1 MSGGLRLAQLGDQP
15 GFEVAGATLGGHR
28 FERHSHDEFVIS
40 ANLRGEESVWLDG
53 RTFDAGPGCFT
64 CYNPGQ
70 IQGGGVA
77 EGQPWQFVSL
87 YIVPDQLA
95 SLLGLQR
102 LEFERCHQRL
112 PALAGAMAD
121 AVERV
126 LGEDAFVRQRGEER
140 LTLLLADIAQS
151 MGVRLPG
158 EALDSGGRITR
169 LQEWLAADL
178 ARQPSL
184 DEMADYLGL
193 SRFHLLRSFQKQV
206 GLSPRQWAMQ
216 LRTRRAQALLRAGL
230 PATEVA
236 YALGFA
242 DQSHLNRHFRAAYG
256 VSPGSFQRAV
266 R

>member
-1 MSGGLRLAQLGDQP
+1 MNGLRLSQLGDQP
-15 GFEVAGATLGGHR
+15 GFEVASAILGGHS

-40 ANLRGEESVWLDG
+40 ANLRGEENVWLDG
-53 RTFDAGPGCFT
+53 RTFEAGPGCVT

-77 EGQPWQFVSL
+77 EGQPWHFASL
-87 YIVPDQLA
+87 YVAPEQLA
-95 SLLGLQR
+95 MILGLQC
-102 LEFERCHQRL
+102 LEFERPARCL
-112 PALAGAMAD
+112 PALSGALAEG
-121 AVERV
+121 VERV
-126 LGEDAFVRQRGEER
+126 LGEDHFIRERGEER
-140 LTLLLADIAQS
+140 LTLLLAEIAHAL
-151 MGVRLPG
+151 GVRLPR
-158 EALDSGGRITR
+158 EAAESTRRITR

-184 DEMADYLGL
+184 DEMAGYLGL

-216 LRTRRAQALLRAGL
+216 LRTRRAQALLRSGL

-236 YALGFA
+236 HTLGFA

-256 VSPGSFQRAV
+256 IAPGSFQRAV

>member
-1 MSGGLRLAQLGDQP
+1 MSAGLRLAQLGDQP

-40 ANLRGEESVWLDG
+40 ANLCGEESVWLDG
-53 RTFDAGPGCFT
+53 RTFDAGPGAIT
-64 CYNPGQ
+64 AYNPGQ

-87 YIVPDQLA
+87 YVAPEQLA
-95 SLLGLQR
+95 RMLGLLR
-102 LEFERCHQRL
+102 LEFERATDRL
-112 PALAGAMAD
+112 PDLATTMAD
-121 AVERV
+121 AVERM
-126 LGEDAFVRQRGEER
+126 LGDDVFFRQRGEER
-140 LTLLLADIAQS
+140 LTLLLAEIARA
-151 MGVRLPG
+151 MGVRLPQ
-158 EALDSGGRITR
+158 ERLETGGRISD
-169 LQEWLAADL
+169 LQDWLAADL

-184 DEMADYLGL
+184 DEMAAYLGL

-216 LRTRRAQALLRAGL
+216 LRTRRAQAMLRAGL

-236 YALGFA
+236 HELGFA

-256 VSPGSFQRAV
+256 VSPGSFQRAL

>member
-1 MSGGLRLAQLGDQP
+1 MSGLRLLQLGDQP
-15 GFEVAGATLGGHR
+15 GFEVASATLGGHS

-53 RTFDAGPGCFT
+53 RTFDAGPGAIT
-64 CYNPGQ
+64 SYNPGQ

-87 YIVPDQLA
+87 YIAPDQLA
-95 SLLGLQR
+95 SMLGLQR
-102 LEFERCHQRL
+102 LEFERSSERP

-126 LGEDAFVRQRGEER
+126 LGDDAFVRQRGEEH
-140 LTLLLADIAQS
+140 LTLLLAEIARV
-151 MGVRLPG
+151 MGVRLPQEG
-158 EALDSGGRITR
+158 AESGGRIIE
-169 LQEWLAADL
+169 LQDWLAADL
-178 ARQPSL
+178 AQQPSL
-184 DEMADYLGL
+184 DEMAAYAGL
-193 SRFHLLRSFQKQV
+193 SKYHLLRSFQKQV

-230 PATEVA
+230 AATDVA
-236 YALGFA
+236 HELGFA

-256 VSPGSFQRAV
+256 VSPGSFQRAL

>member
-1 MSGGLRLAQLGDQP
+1 MSGLRLAQLSDEP
-15 GFEVAGATLGGHR
+15 GFEVASATLGGHS

-40 ANLRGEESVWLDG
+40 ANLRGEERVWLDG
-53 RTFDAGPGCFT
+53 RTFAAGPGAIT
-64 CYNPGQ
+64 SYNPGQ

-77 EGQPWQFVSL
+77 EDQPWQFVSL
-87 YIVPDQLA
+87 YLAPEQLA
-95 SLLGLQR
+95 AMLGLTR
-102 LEFERCHQRL
+102 LEFERPTARL
-112 PALAGAMAD
+112 PALALAMAD

-126 LGEDAFVRQRGEER
+126 LGGDAFIRERGEER
-140 LTLLLADIAQS
+140 LTLLLADIARV
-151 MGVRLPG
+151 MGVRLPR
-158 EALDSGGRITR
+158 ESVESGSRIAD
-169 LQEWLAADL
+169 LQDWLAADL

-184 DEMADYLGL
+184 DEMAAYLGL

-236 YALGFA
+236 HELGFA

-256 VSPGSFQRAV
+256 VSPGNFQRAL

>member
-1 MSGGLRLAQLGDQP
+1 MNAGLRLAQLGEHP
-15 GFEVAGATLGGHR
+15 GFEVASATLGGHR

-40 ANLRGEESVWLDG
+40 ANLRGEENVWLDG
-53 RTFDAGPGCFT
+53 RSFDAGPGAIT
-64 CYNPGQ
+64 TYNPGQ

-87 YIVPDQLA
+87 YVAPGQLA
-95 SLLGLQR
+95 AMLGLQR
-102 LEFERCHQRL
+102 LEFERPTERL
-112 PALAGAMAD
+112 PVLAAAMAD

-126 LGEDAFVRQRGEER
+126 LGDDTFVRQRGEER
-140 LTLLLADIAQS
+140 LTLLLAEIARAL
-151 MGVRLPG
+151 GVRLPQDG
-158 EALDSGGRITR
+158 LHNGGRISD
-169 LQEWLAADL
+169 LQDWLAADL

-184 DEMADYLGL
+184 DEMAAHLGL

-206 GLSPRQWAMQ
+206 GLSPRQWSMQ
-216 LRTRRAQALLRAGL
+216 LRTCRAKALLRAGR

-236 YALGFA
+236 HELGFA

-256 VSPGSFQRAV
+256 VSPGSFQRAL

>member
-1 MSGGLRLAQLGDQP
+1 MSGGLRLAQLGDHP

-53 RTFDAGPGCFT
+53 RTFDAGPGCVT

-77 EGQPWQFVSL
+77 EGQPWQFASL
-87 YIVPDQLA
+87 YVAPDQLA
-95 SLLGLQR
+95 MMLGLQR
-102 LEFERCHQRL
+102 LEFERATDRL
-112 PALAGAMAD
+112 PVLSMAMAD

-126 LGEDAFVRQRGEER
+126 LGDDPFVRQRGEER
-140 LTLLLADIAQS
+140 LTLLLAEIARA
-151 MGVRLPG
+151 MDVRLPRDAV
-158 EALDSGGRITR
+158 ESGGRMAD
-169 LQEWLAADL
+169 LQDWLAADL

-184 DEMADYLGL
+184 DEMAAYLGL

-236 YALGFA
+236 HALGFA

-256 VSPGSFQRAV
+256 VSPGNFQRAL

>member
-1 MSGGLRLAQLGDQP
+1 MSAGLRLAQLGEQP

-53 RTFDAGPGCFT
+53 RTFEAGPGAVT
-64 CYNPGQ
+64 TYNPGQ

-87 YIVPDQLA
+87 YVAPDPLA
-95 SLLGLQR
+95 AMLGLQR
-102 LEFERCHQRL
+102 LEFERPCRRL
-112 PALAGAMAD
+112 PTLAAALAD
-121 AVERV
+121 AAERV
-126 LGEDAFVRQRGEER
+126 LGEDSFVRQRGEER
-140 LTLLLADIAQS
+140 LPLLLAEIACAT
-151 MGVRLPG
+151 GVRLPQ
-158 EALDSGGRITR
+158 EAVEQGGRIAD
-169 LQEWLAADL
+169 LQDWLAADL

-184 DEMADYLGL
+184 DEMAAYLGL

-230 PATEVA
+230 PATVVA
-236 YALGFA
+236 HELGFA

-256 VSPGSFQRAV
+256 VSPGHFQRAL

>member
-1 MSGGLRLAQLGDQP
+1 MSGLRLVQLGDQP
-15 GFEVAGATLGGHR
+15 GFEVASATLGGHS

-40 ANLRGEESVWLDG
+40 ANLHGEERVWLDG
-53 RTFDAGPGCFT
+53 HSFDAGPGT
-64 CYNPGQ
+64 LTSYNPGQ

-77 EGQPWQFVSL
+77 EGQPWRFVSL
-87 YIVPDQLA
+87 YVAPDQLA
-95 SLLGLQR
+95 DILGLQR
-102 LEFERCHQRL
+102 LEFERPAQRL
-112 PALAGAMAD
+112 PMLAVAMAD

-140 LTLLLADIAQS
+140 LTLLLAEIAGA
-151 MGVRLPG
+151 MGVRLPQSVA
-158 EALDSGGRITR
+158 ESGGRIAD
-169 LQEWLAADL
+169 LQQWLAADL

-184 DEMADYLGL
+184 DEMASYLGL

-216 LRTRRAQALLRAGL
+216 LRTRRAQALLRAGVA
-230 PATEVA
+230 ATDVA
-236 YALGFA
+236 HTLGFA

-256 VSPGSFQRAV
+256 VSPGSFQRAI

>member
-1 MSGGLRLAQLGDQP
+1 MGGLRLAQLGDEP
-15 GFEVAGATLGGHR
+15 GFEVASAVLGGHS

-40 ANLRGEESVWLDG
+40 ANLRGEERVWLDG
-53 RTFDAGPGCFT
+53 RTFDAGPGAIT
-64 CYNPGQ
+64 SYNPGQ

-87 YIVPDQLA
+87 YLAPDQLA
-95 SLLGLQR
+95 AMLGLR
-102 LEFERCHQRL
+102 CLEFERPTERL
-112 PALAGAMAD
+112 PALAGALAD

-140 LTLLLADIAQS
+140 LTLLLAEIARA
-151 MGVRLPG
+151 MGVRLPR
-158 EALDSGGRITR
+158 ESAESRGRITD

-178 ARQPSL
+178 ARQPGL
-184 DEMADYLGL
+184 DEMAAYLGL

-216 LRTRRAQALLRAGL
+216 LRTRRAQALLRASL

-236 YALGFA
+236 HELGFA

-256 VSPGSFQRAV
+256 VSPGNFQRAL

>member
-1 MSGGLRLAQLGDQP
+1 MGGLRLAQLGDEP
-15 GFEVAGATLGGHR
+15 GFEVASAVLGGHS

-40 ANLRGEESVWLDG
+40 ANLRGEERVWLDG
-53 RTFDAGPGCFT
+53 RTFNAGPGAIT
-64 CYNPGQ
+64 SYNPGQ

-87 YIVPDQLA
+87 YLAPDQLA
-95 SLLGLQR
+95 AMLGLR
-102 LEFERCHQRL
+102 CLEFERPTERL
-112 PALAGAMAD
+112 PALAGALAD

-140 LTLLLADIAQS
+140 LTLLLAEIARA
-151 MGVRLPG
+151 MGVRLPR
-158 EALDSGGRITR
+158 ESAESRGRITD

-178 ARQPSL
+178 ARQPGL
-184 DEMADYLGL
+184 DEMAAYLGL

-236 YALGFA
+236 HELGFA

-256 VSPGSFQRAV
+256 VSPGNFQRAL

>member
-1 MSGGLRLAQLGDQP
+1 MSAGLRLAQLGDQP
-15 GFEVAGATLGGHR
+15 GFEVASATLGGHR

-53 RTFDAGPGCFT
+53 RSFDAGPGAIT
-64 CYNPGQ
+64 TYNPGQ
-70 IQGGGVA
+70 IQGGGVD

-87 YIVPDQLA
+87 YVAPDQLA
-95 SLLGLQR
+95 TMLGLQR
-102 LEFERCHQRL
+102 LEFERSTDHL
-112 PALAGAMAD
+112 PALAAALAD

-126 LGEDAFVRQRGEER
+126 LGNDAFVRLRGEER
-140 LTLLLADIAQS
+140 LTLLLAEIARA
-151 MGVRLPG
+151 MGVRLPQ
-158 EALDSGGRITR
+158 ESLENGGRIAD
-169 LQEWLAADL
+169 LQDWLAADL

-184 DEMADYLGL
+184 DEMAAHLGL

-236 YALGFA
+236 HELGFA

-256 VSPGSFQRAV
+256 VSPGNFQRAL

>member
-1 MSGGLRLAQLGDQP
+1 LNGGLRLAQLGEQP
-15 GFEVAGATLGGHR
+15 GFEVAAATLGGHR

-53 RTFDAGPGCFT
+53 RSFDAGPGAIT
-64 CYNPGQ
+64 AYNPGQ

-77 EGQPWQFVSL
+77 EDQPWHFVSL
-87 YIVPDQLA
+87 YVAPDQLA
-95 SLLGLQR
+95 TILGLQR
-102 LEFERCHQRL
+102 LEFERPTGCL
-112 PALAGAMAD
+112 PVLTAAMAD

-126 LGEDAFVRQRGEER
+126 LGDDPFVRQRGEER
-140 LTLLLADIAQS
+140 LTLLLAEIARA
-151 MGVRLPG
+151 MGVRLPQEG
-158 EALDSGGRITR
+158 LENSGRITD
-169 LQEWLAADL
+169 LQDWLAADL
-178 ARQPSL
+178 VRQPSL
-184 DEMADYLGL
+184 DEMAAYLGL

-236 YALGFA
+236 HELGFA

-256 VSPGSFQRAV
+256 VSPGCFQRAL

>member
-1 MSGGLRLAQLGDQP
+1 MSGGLRLAQLGEQP
-15 GFEVAGATLGGHR
+15 GFEVASATLGGHR

-53 RTFDAGPGCFT
+53 RTFDAGPGAFT
-64 CYNPGQ
+64 TYNPGQ

-87 YIVPDQLA
+87 YVAPEQLA
-95 SLLGLQR
+95 AMLGLQR
-102 LEFERCHQRL
+102 LEFERPTARL
-112 PALAGAMAD
+112 PALTAAMAD

-126 LGEDAFVRQRGEER
+126 LADDSFVRQRGEER
-140 LTLLLADIAQS
+140 LTLLLAEIARA
-151 MGVRLPG
+151 MGVRLPREG
-158 EALDSGGRITR
+158 LDSLGRISD
-169 LQEWLAADL
+169 LQDWLAADL

-184 DEMADYLGL
+184 DEMAAYLGL

-216 LRTRRAQALLRAGL
+216 LRTRRAQALLRSGL

-236 YALGFA
+236 HELGFA

-256 VSPGSFQRAV
+256 VSPGSFQRAL

>member
-1 MSGGLRLAQLGDQP
+1 MNGLRLAQLGGEP
-15 GFEVAGATLGGHR
+15 GFEVASATLGGHS

-40 ANLRGEESVWLDG
+40 ANLRGEERVWLDG
-53 RTFDAGPGCFT
+53 RTFAAGPGVIT
-64 CYNPGQ
+64 SYNPGQ

-77 EGQPWQFVSL
+77 EDQPWQFVSL
-87 YIVPDQLA
+87 YLAPEQLA
-95 SLLGLQR
+95 AMLGLTR
-102 LEFERCHQRL
+102 LEFERPTARL
-112 PALAGAMAD
+112 PALAFAMAD

-126 LGEDAFVRQRGEER
+126 LGGDAFIRERGEER
-140 LTLLLADIAQS
+140 LTLLLAEIARV
-151 MGVRLPG
+151 MGVRLSQEG
-158 EALDSGGRITR
+158 VQSGGRIAD
-169 LQEWLAADL
+169 LQDWLAADL

-184 DEMADYLGL
+184 DEMATYLGL

-236 YALGFA
+236 HELGFA

-256 VSPGSFQRAV
+256 VSPGDFQRAL